1 MSQLIGTMLASAI
14 FQGELREADKIK
26 RLSKFFDPPPQ
37 SVITLMSHDVT
48 NFGAKIAA
56 ERLRGM
62 IRVTPPAGSCLT
74 ITRQPDVADERVC
87 KSRALSF
94 LLSDLDRYGKLR
106 WRVSTGEGD
115 FGTTLVWE
123 SPYRVI
129 IAKELGEVTDS
140 NRVKPFKFIAS
151 CSGKM
156 DQLGRRIIVRLISGE
171 SWSIYFP
178 DKDTLLD
185 ADDDTP
191 PSPPAPPLPPGKG
204 EPPPKE
210 AKDEG
215 HHGAKE
221 EAPPPLPTPKAIS
234 RYDDRQVWAIPRTG
248 SFTMPSSGFQSAGS
262 VTPGIVGG
270 ECRYTYTGTSED
282 PDVGRIEC
290 HQVAGFNSLYLPLT
304 CLREIRPTARSGLSK

>member
-1 MSQLIGTMLASAI
+1 MSQFIGTMLATAL
-14 FQGELREADKIK
+14 FQGELREVDRIK

-37 SVITLMSHDVT
+37 SEVTLMSHDTT
-48 NFGAKIAA
+48 NFGRKIAA

-62 IRVTPPAGSCLT
+62 IRVSPPAGVCLT

-87 KSRALSF
+87 KTRELSF
-94 LLSDLDRYGKLR
+94 LLSDLDRYGMLR
-106 WRVSTGEGD
+106 WQVSTGEGD
-115 FGTTLVWE
+115 FGTTLIWQ

-129 IAKELGEVTDS
+129 IAKELGEVADS
-140 NRVKPFKFIAS
+140 GKVKPFKFIAS
-151 CSGKM
+151 CASKM
-156 DQLGRRIIVRLISGE
+156 DQLGRRIIVKLISGE

-191 PSPPAPPLPPGKG
+191 PAPPAPSGKG

-210 AKDEG
+210 VKGEG
-215 HHGAKE
+215 HHGAEE
-221 EAPPPLPTPKAIS
+221 EAPPPVSTPKAVS

-248 SFTMPSSGFQSAGS
+248 SFTMPSSGFQSAGA

-270 ECRYTYTGTSED
+270 ECRYTYSGTSED
-282 PDVGRIEC
+282 LDVGRIEC

-304 CLREIRPTARSGLSK
+304 CLREIRPKARDGKYK